1 MIDLREQISFGGV
14 SRHETFTPRY
24 GWLKKGFDAIVNDSR
39 AFNAPDAIERL
50 GVGKNMVRSIRSW
63 CLAFHLIEPYKSIN
77 NKGQKGALG
86 PTKLGIKL
94 LSNNGWD
101 PYLEDISSL
110 WLLHWNLFIP
120 PFEASSWPLTFNYCS
135 LQSFDHKQL
144 TRVLISSA
152 KQHNKLSGFS
162 EDSFDKDASCLIRM
176 YSDGKENHRMGI
188 DCPFTQIGLIRS
200 IDEQSTF
207 RFVIGEKYTLPSLI
221 FAASCF
227 SYAKC
232 TQPNQRTLSFHKIL
246 YEFNSPGI
254 TFKVTETEAGRM
266 LDDAAKKIEG
276 VEFVESMGNRQ
287 LQFDKNP
294 EELFWQILLQYYE
307 QKPVRSIKMRG
318 IKI

>member
-1 MIDLREQISFGGV
+1 MIDLREQISLGGV

-24 GWLKKGFDAIVNDSR
+24 GWLKKGFDAIVNDSK
-39 AFNAPDAIERL
+39 AFNAKDAIERL

-63 CLAFHLIEPYKSIN
+63 CLAFHLIETYESIN
-77 NKGQKGALG
+77 NKGRKGELR

-94 LSNNGWD
+94 LSDDGWD

-120 PFEASSWPLTFNYCS
+120 PFEASSWPLAFNYCS
-135 LQSFDHKQL
+135 LQSFDHMQL

-152 KQHNKLSGFS
+152 KQYDKLSGLS

-176 YSDGKENHRMGI
+176 YSDGNIDHGTGI
-188 DCPFTQIGLIRS
+188 DCPYAQIGLIRS
-200 IDEQSTF
+200 IDEQNTF

-227 SYAKC
+227 SYSNY

-246 YEFNSPGI
+246 YELNSPGI
-254 TFKVTETEAGRM
+254 AFKVTETEAGY
-266 LDDAAKKIEG
+266 LLNDAAKKIEG

-294 EELFWQILLQYYE
+294 EELFWQILSQYYE
-307 QKPVRSIKMRG
+307 QEPAGGVEI
-318 IKI
+318 

>member
-24 GWLKKGFDAIVNDSR
+24 GWLKKGFDEIVNDGK
-39 AFNAPDAIERL
+39 AFNAQDAIERL

-63 CLAFHLIEPYKSIN
+63 CLAFHLVEPYESIDK
-77 NKGQKGALG
+77 KGKKGPLR

-94 LSNNGWD
+94 LSDNGWD

-120 PFEASSWPLTFNYCS
+120 PFEASSWPLAFNYCS

-152 KQHNKLSGFS
+152 KQYDKLSGLS

-176 YSDGKENHRMGI
+176 YSDGNTDHGTGI
-188 DCPFTQIGLIRS
+188 DCPYAQIGLIRS
-200 IDEQSTF
+200 IDEQNTF

-227 SYAKC
+227 SYSNY

-246 YEFNSPGI
+246 YELNSPGI
-254 TFKVTETEAGRM
+254 AFKVTETEAGS
-266 LDDAAKKIEG
+266 LLNDAAKKIEG
-276 VEFVESMGNRQ
+276 VEFVESIGNRQ

-294 EELFWQILLQYYE
+294 EELFWQILSQYYKQE
-307 QKPVRSIKMRG
+307 PSGGVEI
-318 IKI
+318 